1 MNKIVEIQKD
11 SDASPEILERIS
23 ATSEPL
29 QTPPKRSR
37 HLRPIIAVA
46 VLIALGAVAAPW
58 LAERW
63 SHVAINDAR
72 IAANLVT
79 VSSEASGRVTSVEI
93 IAGDAVKKGQLLAT
107 IDNEQ
112 TLLELKALDAQIAGI
127 GAQQSQYG
135 AQQEMIRTQVA
146 SKLEAGESEVRAAE
160 ANHAASE
167 AALRSARSRFERVNS
182 LARSNVTSAQVLDEA
197 EAALATAEQQEKAAA
212 AGIATANSNLAVVR
226 SEGAQIDVLNH
237 QIATLETQKSAL
249 VAQREQKRVDLSHR
263 EIRADFDGVI
273 DSTFIDAGEYVS
285 PGTRLLIYHDPNTV
299 WVDANVKETDFG
311 RVKLGAPAK
320 ITVDAFP
327 DMKLQGEVE
336 RLGEAATS
344 QFALLPSPN
353 PSGNFTKITQRLPL
367 RISIDQSE
375 GRLRPGMMV
384 EVSVDVVD

>member
-1 MNKIVEIQKD
+1 M
-11 SDASPEILERIS
+11 LERIS